1 MQELSKE
8 VFDYIKDNNAMNN
21 TLYNGILLEVL
32 YSFEENELKVMS
44 LEDLIRIADNVCNN
58 DYLEEVL
65 QECIYVAKESD

>member
-1 MQELSKE
+1 MQELNKE
-8 VFDYIKDNNAMNN
+8 VFDYIKDNNTMNN